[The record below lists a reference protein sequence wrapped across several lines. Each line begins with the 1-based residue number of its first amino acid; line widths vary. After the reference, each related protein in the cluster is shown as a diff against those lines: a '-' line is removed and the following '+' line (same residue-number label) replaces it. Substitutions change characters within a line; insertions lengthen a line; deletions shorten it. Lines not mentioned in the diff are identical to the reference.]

1 MTDNRGRANLRSD
14 RGRATLWIGGISAII
29 AAVCYS
35 SFLLSPWTDAAS
47 STSSGFVSELEDP
60 GQPFAWLYRTSDV
73 VAGLGILVAAW
84 VLWRLVACRRWAAIG
99 VALFALTGA
108 SSMLDAATSMQ
119 CDPSTSAQCARNE
132 HTTFGLISQLLAL
145 HTDSGLLGFVG
156 SAAGAAVLGVAVA
169 GRWPRWG
176 RLQIALGIAM
186 ASCGLADIVL
196 LLLSSSI
203 GTTERTRV
211 LLTSG
216 WFLVVGLFLA
226 ARARSVP
233 ARSMAADL
241 GLRNPQVGG
250 SRIHGCEGS
259 GNRGGAAG

>member
-1 MTDNRGRANLRSD
+1 VTSGSVKPRGASPRHDIGRRSGP
-14 RGRATLWIGGISAII
+14 GRVTLWIGSISALL
-29 AAVCYS
+29 AALCYS

-47 STSSGFVSELEDP
+47 SASNGFVSELEDP

-73 VAGLGILVAAW
+73 LAGAGILVAAC
-84 VLWRLVACRRWAAIG
+84 VLWRLLAGRRWTATG

-108 SSMLDAATSMQ
+108 SSILDAATSMQ
-119 CDPSTSAQCARNE
+119 CDPSTSAQCAQNE

-145 HTDSGLLGFVG
+145 HTDSGLLGFIG
-156 SAAGAAVLGVAVA
+156 SAAGAAVVGVAVA
-169 GRWPRWG
+169 GRWPFWG

-216 WFLVVGLFLA
+216 WFLIVGLFLA
-226 ARARSVP
+226 TRARSAV
-233 ARSMAADL
+233 RV
-241 GLRNPQVGG
+241 N
-250 SRIHGCEGS
+250 
-259 GNRGGAAG
+259 

>member
-1 MTDNRGRANLRSD
+1 MTASWPG
-14 RGRATLWIGGISAII
+14 RGRATLWIGSISAII

-47 STSSGFVSELEDP
+47 SASSGFVSELEDP

-73 VAGLGILVAAW
+73 VAGLGILVAAF
-84 VLWRLVACRRWAAIG
+84 VLWRLMAGRRWAAGHRWVATG

-108 SSMLDAATSMQ
+108 SSVLDAVTSMQ
-119 CDPSTSAQCARNE
+119 CDPGTSAQCARNE
-132 HTTFGLISQLLAL
+132 HTTLGLISQLLAL

-156 SAAGAAVLGVAVA
+156 SAAGAAVLGVAVT

-186 ASCGLADIVL
+186 ASCGLADIVV
-196 LLLSSSI
+196 LLLSGSI

-216 WFLVVGLFLA
+216 WFLIVGLFLA
-226 ARARSVP
+226 ARARSVSIS
-233 ARSMAADL
+233 RAD
-241 GLRNPQVGG
+241 GR
-250 SRIHGCEGS
+250 
-259 GNRGGAAG
+259 

>member
-1 MTDNRGRANLRSD
+1 MTDS
-14 RGRATLWIGGISAII
+14 RGRATLWVGSISAII
-29 AAVCYS
+29 AAACYS
-35 SFLLSPWTDAAS
+35 SFLLSPWTDPAS
-47 STSSGFVSELEDP
+47 SASSGFVSELEDP
-60 GQPFAWLYRTSDV
+60 GQPFAWLFRTSDV

-84 VLWRLVACRRWAAIG
+84 VLWRLVVGRRWAATG

-108 SSMLDAATSMQ
+108 SSVLDAVTSMQ

-156 SAAGAAVLGVAVA
+156 SAAGAAVLGVGLA
-169 GRWPRWG
+169 GRWPLWG
-176 RLQIALGIAM
+176 RWQIALGIAM

-216 WFLVVGLFLA
+216 WFLIIGLFLA
-226 ARARSVP
+226 ARARSVSAQP
-233 ARSMAADL
+233 ADGR
-241 GLRNPQVGG
+241 
-250 SRIHGCEGS
+250 
-259 GNRGGAAG
+259 